1 VDEEELIHQIVALV
15 EGITVVFSLRVVNER
30 DCAQQ
35 SKVDDLVVGNHQEA
49 LQRFFSFHL

>member
-15 EGITVVFSLRVVNER
+15 EGITVVFSLRVVHEW